1 VVIPQLEQYASTI
14 PDSVM
19 QVYLRLRG
27 DAFNGIAVRLTPAI
41 ANFVA
46 SQGWV
51 ESVDLDL
58 MIRATEPLR
67 FAARKDAAELGARKL
82 QSTQGAAPSTP
93 AQPKFSQTNAP
104 FQLDRIDQRSV
115 DTDGEYEYSLTGQGI
130 DVYIMD
136 SGINAEHEGAST
148 TPSGKIHVDSLP
160 ACHPTR
166 AARCSPKMVAICP
179 YRYCAKRCAEQDHAY
194 ACSACAIGPGALQN
208 SLGA

>member
-51 ESVDLDL
+51 ESVDLDV

-67 FAARKDAAELGARKL
+67 FAAREDAAELGARKL
-82 QSTQGAAPSTP
+82 QSTQGAAPSSAA
-93 AQPKFSQTNAP
+93 AQPKFTQTNAP
-104 FQLDRIDQRSV
+104 FQLDRIDQRSG
-115 DTDGEYEYSLTGQGI
+115 DTDGKYEYSLTGQGI

-136 SGINAEHEGAST
+136 SGINAQHQGVST
-148 TPSGKIHVDSLP
+148 APS
-160 ACHPTR
+160 R
-166 AARCSPKMVAICP
+166 
-179 YRYCAKRCAEQDHAY
+179 
-194 ACSACAIGPGALQN
+194 
-208 SLGA
+208 